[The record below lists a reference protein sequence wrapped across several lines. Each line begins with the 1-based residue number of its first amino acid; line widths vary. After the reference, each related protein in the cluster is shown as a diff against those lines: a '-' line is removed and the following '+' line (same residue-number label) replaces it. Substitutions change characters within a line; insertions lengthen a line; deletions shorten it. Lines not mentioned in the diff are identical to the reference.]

1 MKQDNPPGR
10 DLVWRTA
17 EPELIYRTNIFDLL
31 SQETYTPRG
40 GGPHRYTI
48 VRAPDWI
55 NVIPVTPEGRVVLI
69 RQFRHGV
76 GRVTLEV
83 PGGEVDPGETPE
95 ACTARELQEETG
107 FRAATIAK
115 LGEILPNPAFMTNTC
130 HTFLATGC
138 VKAAEQSP
146 EDTEAI
152 AVELEDL
159 ARIPALIAEGRIE
172 HSLVVVAF
180 THLSLKRPDLLQ
192 L

>member
-1 MKQDNPPGR
+1 
-10 DLVWRTA
+10 
-17 EPELIYRTNIFDLL
+17 
-31 SQETYTPRG
+31 
-40 GGPHRYTI
+40 

-83 PGGEVDPGETPE
+83 PGGEVEPGETPE
-95 ACTARELQEETG
+95 ACAARELQEETG
-107 FRAATIAK
+107 YRASAIAK

-138 VKAAEQSP
+138 VETAEQSP

-159 ARIPALIAEGRIE
+159 ARVPALIAEGRIE